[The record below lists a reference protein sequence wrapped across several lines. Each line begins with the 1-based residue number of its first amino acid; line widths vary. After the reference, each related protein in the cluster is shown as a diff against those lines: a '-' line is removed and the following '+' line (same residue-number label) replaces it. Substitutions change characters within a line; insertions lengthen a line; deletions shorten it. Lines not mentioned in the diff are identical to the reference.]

1 MLCGGSRPLRPLP
14 SLFPLPLF
22 RRTFFIL
29 LQKFDKIYIR
39 KRNTKGDNPQA
50 ANSFNACCRIKHNK
64 RKGKQMSVPN
74 QNIIIIHKE
83 YPEKDFLQVKNES
96 WKNVL
101 KGTKEDYAALALYLY
116 LASNMNNYRLE
127 LSPQAIQNAIGMPR
141 STYYKKMK
149 ILKDNGYIIERQGN
163 LLEFY
168 ETPQEQ
174 SVRSGLPEKQQ
185 NLSAAQQNPQQ
196 RQDSLPQK
204 QNLPQRNIEID
215 NKYIDNTHNTDITTK
230 SRKVNAFIF

>member
-1 MLCGGSRPLRPLP
+1 
-14 SLFPLPLF
+14 
-22 RRTFFIL
+22 
-29 LQKFDKIYIR
+29 
-39 KRNTKGDNPQA
+39 
-50 ANSFNACCRIKHNK
+50 
-64 RKGKQMSVPN
+64 MSVPN
-74 QNIIIIHKE
+74 QNIIIIHKK

-141 STYYKKMK
+141 STYYKKLK

-185 NLSAAQQNPQQ
+185 NLSAVQQNSQQ

-215 NKYIDNTHNTDITTK
+215 NKYTDNIDNTHNTDITTK

>member
-1 MLCGGSRPLRPLP
+1 
-14 SLFPLPLF
+14 
-22 RRTFFIL
+22 
-29 LQKFDKIYIR
+29 
-39 KRNTKGDNPQA
+39 
-50 ANSFNACCRIKHNK
+50 
-64 RKGKQMSVPN
+64 MSVPN

-83 YPEKDFLQVKNES
+83 YPEKDFLQVKNKS

-141 STYYKKMK
+141 STYYKKLK

-168 ETPQEQ
+168 ETPQKQ
-174 SVRSGLPEKQQ
+174 SVKSGLPEKQQ
-185 NLSAAQQNPQQ
+185 NLSAAQQKPQQ

-204 QNLPQRNIEID
+204 QNLPQHNIEID
-215 NKYIDNTHNTDITTK
+215 NRYTDNIDNTHNTDITTK
-230 SRKVNAFIF
+230 SRKMNAFIF

>member
-1 MLCGGSRPLRPLP
+1 MALKRL
-14 SLFPLPLF
+14 LPL
-22 RRTFFIL
+22 IN
-29 LQKFDKIYIR
+29 Y
-39 KRNTKGDNPQA
+39 
-50 ANSFNACCRIKHNK
+50 NK

-74 QNIIIIHKE
+74 QNFIVIHRE
-83 YPEKDFLQVKNES
+83 YPKKDFLQIKNEN
-96 WKNVL
+96 WQNVL
-101 KGTKEDYAALALYLY
+101 MQTKEDYAALALYLY

-141 STYYKKMK
+141 STYYKKLK

-163 LLEFY
+163 LLEYY

-185 NLSAAQQNPQQ
+185 NLSAVQQNPQQ

-204 QNLPQRNIEID
+204 QNLPQHNIEID
-215 NKYIDNTHNTDITTK
+215 NIYTDNIDNTHNTDITSN
-230 SRKVNAFIF
+230 SRKMNAFIF